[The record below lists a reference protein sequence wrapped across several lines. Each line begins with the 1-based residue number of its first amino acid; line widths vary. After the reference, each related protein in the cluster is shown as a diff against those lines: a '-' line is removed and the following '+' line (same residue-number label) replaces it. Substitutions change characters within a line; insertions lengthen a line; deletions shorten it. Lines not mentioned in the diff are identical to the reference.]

1 MEASPVASGGSTIS
15 YGGGLVDRY
24 AVALYS
30 LAEDE
35 RALDQVVDQ
44 MQALGRLIDESPIF
58 RRLLESPL
66 IDVQQAIAAASA
78 VLREQG
84 FAPTIVKFVSVIAVN
99 RRLNRLRAIVSAF
112 AALVAKR
119 RGVIT
124 AHVTTAH
131 RLSTV
136 QRESLRARL
145 IEAGYGQVN
154 IDEQI
159 DATLLGGITVR
170 IGARLFDSSIKSR
183 LQRLQYAMKGA
194 A

>member
-1 MEASPVASGGSTIS
+1 MEPSHVASGGSTIS

-30 LAEDE
+30 LADDE
-35 RALDQVVDQ
+35 HALDQTTDQ
-44 MQALGRLIDESPIF
+44 MQALGRLVDESPIF

-66 IDVQQAIAAASA
+66 IDISQSVAATQA
-78 VLREQG
+78 VLQDQG
-84 FAPTIVKFVSVIAVN
+84 FSPTIIKFVSVIAVN
-99 RRLNRLRAIVSAF
+99 RRLNRLRAIIAAF
-112 AALVAKR
+112 AALVAER

-124 AHVTTAH
+124 ARVSTAH
-131 RLSTV
+131 ALSNV

-154 IDEQI
+154 IEEHV

-170 IGARLFDSSIKSR
+170 IGSRLFDSSIKSR

>member
-1 MEASPVASGGSTIS
+1 MEPSQVASGGSTVS
-15 YGGGLVDRY
+15 YGGGLVGRY
-24 AVALYS
+24 ATALYS
-30 LAEDE
+30 LADDE
-35 RALDQVVDQ
+35 RALDQTVDQ
-44 MQALGRLIDESPIF
+44 MQALGRLIDESAPF

-66 IDVQQAIAAASA
+66 IDVTQAVSASRA
-78 VLREQG
+78 LLEGQG
-84 FAPTIVKFVSVIAVN
+84 FTPMIVKFVGVIAVN

-112 AALVAKR
+112 AALAAER

-124 AHVTTAH
+124 ARVTTAH
-131 RLSTV
+131 PLSNV
-136 QRESLRARL
+136 QREALRARL

-154 IDEQI
+154 IEEHV
-159 DATLLGGITVR
+159 DATLLGGLTVR